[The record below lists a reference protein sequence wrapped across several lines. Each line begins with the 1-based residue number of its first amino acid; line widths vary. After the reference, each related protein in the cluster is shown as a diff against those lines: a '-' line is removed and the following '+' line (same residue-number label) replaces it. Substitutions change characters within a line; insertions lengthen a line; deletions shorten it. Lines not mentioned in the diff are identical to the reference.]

1 MKQSKTEKAVFA
13 KLSTQKVELAEQK
26 VELNKV
32 KDLLSWAKKGVDVY
46 DELAQLNRLA
56 DKFRSIAYDKLKQLE
71 DKAQEADELRRMA
84 QELGA
89 TDLLNSIKMAE
100 DIMATSRKNI
110 NQVIKI
116 FQSAGTSV

>member
-1 MKQSKTEKAVFA
+1 MA
-13 KLSTQKVELAEQK
+13 KLAEEQK

-32 KDLLSWAKKGVDVY
+32 EDLLSWAKKVDAY
-46 DELAQLNRLA
+46 DELGQLNRLA
-56 DKFRSIAYDKLKQLE
+56 QKLEDSAYGKLKQLD

-100 DIMATSRKNI
+100 DLMATSRKNI
-110 NQVIKI
+110 RQVIKLL
-116 FQSAGTSV
+116 QSAKRG

>member
-1 MKQSKTEKAVFA
+1 MKRISLNKVMA
-13 KLSTQKVELAEQK
+13 KLAEEQK

-56 DKFRSIAYDKLKQLE
+56 DKFRDIAYDKLKQLE

-84 QELGA
+84 KELGA
-89 TDLLNSIKMAE
+89 TDLLNKIEIAE

-110 NQVIKI
+110 NQVIKL
-116 FQSAGTSV
+116 FQSAGRSV

>member
-1 MKQSKTEKAVFA
+1 MKRVQKIWQELSAQPQEINLSKID
-13 KLSTQKVELAEQK
+13 
-26 VELNKV
+26 
-32 KDLLSWAKKGVDVY
+32 DLLSWAKKGVDAY

-56 DKFRSIAYDKLKQLE
+56 QKLEDSAYGKLKQLD

-110 NQVIKI
+110 NQVIKLL
-116 FQSAGTSV
+116 QSAKRG